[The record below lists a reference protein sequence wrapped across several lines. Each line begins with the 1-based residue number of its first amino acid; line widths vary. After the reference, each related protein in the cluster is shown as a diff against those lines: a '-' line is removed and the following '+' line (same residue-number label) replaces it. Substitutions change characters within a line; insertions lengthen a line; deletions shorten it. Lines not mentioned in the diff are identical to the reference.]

1 MRENK
6 VRKPTAREL
15 FLLKEYYKGKSQ
27 DEETANKIIDNSW
40 FAVFESD
47 ISDRPAYVGTLMVA
61 VYGMP
66 EFYEVF
72 HFEKN
77 KIKRIVLHY
86 LNLEQSMQLTSIIHT
101 AITMYMQT
109 LGYNRKIGYNRRRQK
124 IV

>member
-6 VRKPTAREL
+6 VRKPTAQEL
-15 FLLKEYYKGKSQ
+15 TQLKEYYKDTSQ

-40 FAVFESD
+40 FAVFDSD
-47 ISDRPAYVGTLMVA
+47 ISNRPAYAGTLMVA

-86 LNLEQSMQLTSIIHT
+86 LNLEQSMQLTFIIHI
-101 AITMYMQT
+101 AITTYMRT

-124 IV
+124 II